1 MIVDRYLRNKTVTIH
16 NVQAP
21 WRVGA
26 EWRGGLVGGGH
37 GQPGAGAGAV
47 TRITRVRR
55 ELRVPECPFPGCGPD
70 CCHSATRN
78 LLGWAWG
85 KRKVRD
91 LTLTIVTNR
100 SLHAVLVDRPGPR
113 LVELLA
119 AALDGSGPAIAPLD
133 AGLPQARLA
142 ALVEALAPG
151 SVEGPD
157 GVTTARSG
165 QEKGVAEGT
174 AVVVATSGSTGVP
187 KGVELSAAALLSS
200 ARASLARIGA
210 RPGERWLC
218 CLPATYIAG
227 LQVLVRALVSGTD
240 PVLADRAD
248 AQTVAACGCAHVSL
262 VPTQLRR
269 LLDVDIPISQDVPHP
284 LAGFRSVLLGGA
296 AAPAGLLAA
305 ARAAGVP
312 VVTTYGMTETCGGC
326 VYDGVPLDGVQVRI
340 GDDES
345 IWIGGPVLFSGYV
358 GGPRAPGD
366 GWLRTGDLGRVDAA
380 GRLVVRGRADDVIN
394 TGGALVVPGE
404 VAAVLQTCPGVR
416 DVAVLGEPDPEWG
429 ERVVAV
435 VAPADPAD
443 PPTLELLRLHV
454 KQRLPRYAA
463 PSRAVMVDAVPTL
476 PNGKHDLARL
486 RRELLRWE
494 QIEAESVTK

>member
-1 MIVDRYLRNKTVTIH
+1 MNRS
-16 NVQAP
+16 AGP
-21 WRVGA
+21 
-26 EWRGGLVGGGH
+26 GGTT
-37 GQPGAGAGAV
+37 P
-47 TRITRVRR
+47 
-55 ELRVPECPFPGCGPD
+55 PKPPP
-70 CCHSATRN
+70 
-78 LLGWAWG
+78 LLGGSRFPQTPSAP
-85 KRKVRD
+85 RR
-91 LTLTIVTNR
+91 
-100 SLHAVLVDRPGPR
+100 LHAVLVDRPGPR
-113 LVELLA
+113 LLELLA
-119 AALDGSGPAIAPLD
+119 AALDGSGPAIAPVD
-133 AGLPQARLA
+133 AGLPRSRLD
-142 ALVEALAPG
+142 ALVEALAPD

-157 GVTTARSG
+157 GVTTLRSG

-187 KGVELSAAALLSS
+187 KGVELSAGALLHS

-227 LQVLVRALVSGTD
+227 LQVLVRSLVSGTD

-248 AQTVAACGCAHVSL
+248 AQTIAESGCAHVSL
-262 VPTQLRR
+262 VPTQLSR
-269 LLDVDIPISQDVPHP
+269 LLDYPDRYGDIPTNRDIPSP

-296 AAPAGLLAA
+296 AAPADLLDA
-305 ARAAGVP
+305 ARTARAP

-326 VYDGVPLDGVQVRI
+326 VYDGIALDGVGI
-340 GDDES
+340 KIDDEDGR
-345 IWIGGPVLFSGYV
+345 IWLAGPMLFSGYR
-358 GGPRAPGD
+358 GGLRVPGD
-366 GWLRTGDLGRVDAA
+366 QWLRTGDLGRMDSA

-416 DVAVLGEPDPEWG
+416 DVAVLGLPDPEWG

-443 PPTLELLRLHV
+443 PPTLELVRLHV
-454 KQRLPRYAA
+454 KERLPRYAA
-463 PSRAVMVDAVPTL
+463 PSRVVMVDAVPML
-476 PNGKHDLARL
+476 PSGKHDLARL

-494 QIEAESVTK
+494 QTEAENVTY